1 MSAARNF
8 ILCFAILF
16 LTSCIPVDDFGAYW
30 NRGTVDANVLG
41 TWQKVE
47 KNKKAEYVRITDEGG
62 RYRIDTLD
70 RKERQQKDY
79 SPILAKTLTAGK
91 YTFFMAMD
99 KKSGAAHFTPEGLV
113 RYEIRRGVLT
123 QYNLV
128 DRRMAKFL
136 ANKFPHARNIT
147 APKCR
152 ESCVY
157 DSVKIRKLDAEVV
170 RILAAIPDTK
180 EFWTVSE
187 RWRRVR

>member
-1 MSAARNF
+1 MFAARSF
-8 ILCFAILF
+8 FLCLAVLF
-16 LTSCIPVDDFGAYW
+16 LSSCIPVDDFGVYW
-30 NRGTVDANVLG
+30 NKGTVNTKVLG
-41 TWQKVE
+41 KWQKME
-47 KNKKAEYVRITDEGG
+47 RHKKAEYVRITDEGG

-70 RKERQQKDY
+70 KKERMQKDY

-91 YTFFMAMD
+91 YTFFMAID
-99 KKSGAAHFTPEGLV
+99 KKSGASHFTPEGLV
-113 RYEIRRGVLT
+113 RYEIHRGVLT

-128 DRRMAKFL
+128 DRRMGKFL
-136 ANKFPHARNIT
+136 ADHFPHARNIT

-152 ESCVY
+152 DHCVY

-187 RWRRVR
+187 RWKWVR